1 MRLDV
6 VGVVDH
12 HLAVEPLGVG
22 PGARPARGERV
33 HQQAVVIREPAAEA
47 GSRVGGQAGETVLA
61 RPLGGDAEPVVGEG
75 EGRVEIDRDAERLL
89 RGDVAARSAAR
100 ARR

>member
-1 MRLDV
+1 
-6 VGVVDH
+6 
-12 HLAVEPLGVG
+12 
-22 PGARPARGERV
+22 
-33 HQQAVVIREPAAEA
+33 VIREPAAGA

-89 RGDVAARSAAR
+89 RGDVAARSQLALAGEIALER
-100 ARR
+100 VERPGGIGGDAGEGTEVDVDGT